1 MPPVSIFYE
10 LQSVMRSILFDLDFV
25 DKKVNDL
32 EMRFNPKPLLTE
44 RTKEVALQT
53 QPTPMPP

>member
-1 MPPVSIFYE
+1 MQNMPPISIFFE
-10 LQSVMRSILFDLDFV
+10 LQSVMRTILFDLDFV

-44 RTKEVALQT
+44 RTKNTAEVAQ
-53 QPTPMPP
+53 